1 MFPALGRFTHRRR
14 GWVLAVAAL
23 LLVLAGLYG
32 PGVSN
37 AVKSGGYDDPGSESA
52 RADALLEETFGRSAA
67 DVVVVF
73 SHDSLAAGDPAFAG
87 GVNALLA
94 DVPSEA
100 VEGVITPWTPGL
112 PAESAQALLGSDGR
126 SALALITL
134 TGQTHDEREAGFEQI
149 EPALHAEAP
158 WTTHVGGFVPVNAQM
173 QVQAETDIA
182 RAEMLAM
189 PILVL
194 PMLVIFGGLVAALL
208 PVTIGVVA
216 ILGAMGLLRL
226 LTEVTDISSFAM
238 NVTTILG
245 LGLAIDYSLFMVSR
259 FREELGEGSS
269 TDEVG
274 RAVRRTVSTAG
285 RTVVFSGV
293 TVLIAFAGLLFFP
306 QMFLRSMGIGGM
318 AVVLLDMVLAVTLL
332 PAILSLLGRRVDAG
346 RLPSGVTAWFS
357 RRRRDAAGTATS
369 SVPDADAR
377 DTAAARDGVAQHR
390 GWARW
395 ARVVMRRPGLM
406 AAGAVAL
413 LVVVALPVGALQVGD
428 ADARELPAS
437 ASSRQASEQIDAL
450 FPAESGAAFE
460 VVVDGPL
467 SPETLAGYVAELT
480 AVDGVSEVHEA
491 GRSGD
496 VTHLVASTT
505 QRPDS
510 PEARAALADIRD
522 VADPAGTQVLVGGA
536 AAQSADSIA
545 AITATAPWTALFIA
559 GVTMVLLFLALGSIV
574 APIKAVVLNLLSLAA
589 TFGAIAWAFS
599 QGHLAPV
606 LGFTDT
612 GAVAP
617 GNLVLIAVVAFGLA
631 MDYELFLLS
640 RIREAHL
647 AGEDSAQAITTGLVR
662 SGSTITSA
670 ALLLVV
676 VLAAMATSGVTFL
689 KLIGLGLAFAVA
701 LDATVVRAML
711 VPAVLRLLGPVTWW
725 LPAPLR
731 RFHDRFGIS
740 EGDDEQEPRPGTG
753 AVVPTPAS
761 VPAGV
766 HIARVSRA

>member
-14 GWVLAVAAL
+14 GWVLAFAAL

-32 PGVSN
+32 PGVSG
-37 AVKSGGYDDPGSESA
+37 AVKSGGFSDPGSDA
-52 RADALLEETFGRSAA
+52 AHADALVEETFGRTAA
-67 DVVVVF
+67 DVAVVLT
-73 SHDSLAAGDPAFAG
+73 HDSLDTGSPAFAAG
-87 GVNALLA
+87 MDALLA
-94 DVPSEA
+94 GLPADA
-100 VEGVITPWTPGL
+100 VVGVTTPWTPGL
-112 PAESAQALLGSDGR
+112 PAETAQALLGSDGR

-134 TGQTHDEREAGFEQI
+134 AGATEDEREASFERI
-149 EPALHAEAP
+149 DPALHAETP
-158 WTTHVGGFVPVNAQM
+158 WTTSVGGIVPVNAEM
-173 QVQAETDIA
+173 QALAETDIA

-194 PMLVIFGGLVAALL
+194 LMLMIFGGLVAALL
-208 PVTIGVVA
+208 PVAIGVVA
-216 ILGAMGLLRL
+216 ISGAMGLLRL

-259 FREELGEGSS
+259 FREELGSGDVGS
-269 TDEVG
+269 
-274 RAVRRTVSTAG
+274 AVQRTVSTAG

-306 QMFLRSMGIGGM
+306 QMYLRSMGLGGM

-346 RLPSGVTAWFS
+346 RLPSGVTGWFT
-357 RRRRDAAGTATS
+357 RRRRRTATGPGGLSAERVVAAGHTS
-369 SVPDADAR
+369 DSAGHAPDAGAR
-377 DTAAARDGVAQHR
+377 QR

-395 ARVVMRRPGLM
+395 ARIVMRRPGLV

-413 LVVVALPVGALQVGD
+413 LVVVALPVLDLQVAD

-437 ASSRQASEQIDAL
+437 ATSRQAAETIGAL
-450 FPAESGAAFE
+450 FPTESGAAFQL
-460 VVVDGPL
+460 VADGP
-467 SPETLAGYVAELT
+467 AGEQALGDYAAQVA
-480 AVDGVSEVHEA
+480 AVDGVREVHLLA
-491 GRSGD
+491 RSGD
-496 VTHLVASTT
+496 VSHLVATT
-505 QRPDS
+505 AERPDS
-510 PEARAALADIRD
+510 PEARAVLADIRE
-522 VADPAGTQVLVGGA
+522 VPDPPGTPVLVGGT

-545 AITATAPWTALFIA
+545 AIRATAPWTALFIA

-574 APIKAVVLNLLSLAA
+574 APVKAVLLNLLSIAA
-589 TFGAIAWAFS
+589 TFGAISWAFS

-606 LGFTDT
+606 LGFTDS

-617 GNLVLIAVVAFGLA
+617 GNLVLIAVIAFGLA

-647 AGEDSAQAITTGLVR
+647 AGEGTAQAISTGLMR
-662 SGSTITSA
+662 SGTTITSA

-689 KLIGLGLAFAVA
+689 KLVGLGLAFAVA

-731 RFHDRFGIS
+731 RVHNRFGLS
-740 EGDDEQEPRPGTG
+740 EGGDEVREVRDDELSNSLLR
-753 AVVPTPAS
+753 S
-761 VPAGV
+761 
-766 HIARVSRA
+766 